1 MEPNSSRETA
11 HAVRVSFR
19 LLARYFPF
27 RPPPGKEGVTL
38 AQLAPIYTRWEL
50 GSVLLLFV
58 CAPFT
63 IWAGK
68 LLLARVF
75 PPPPAPAGALYH
87 AVGDP
92 AFMILPGLFLGLVL
106 AAAPVMA
113 GMKLLLRGRFS
124 EYLLYGNLKVGFD
137 ATKVWGVMAVIISA
151 GALALAAAAGP
162 VHFTVFPDHLELR
175 DIGYSGPR
183 KIPYTQVAT
192 VGSAPDGRVELTF
205 VDGTHWSSAD
215 NWGLLILPTGI
226 GPMVLQQA
234 RAAQH

>member
-1 MEPNSSRETA
+1 MNPNANAEVGG
-11 HAVRVSFR
+11 AVRVSFK

-50 GSVLLLFV
+50 ANVLLLFV

-63 IWAGK
+63 VWACK
-68 LLLARVF
+68 LLLQEVF
-75 PPPPAPAGALYH
+75 PSPPASAGAIYH
-87 AVGDP
+87 TVGDP
-92 AFMILPGLFLGLVL
+92 AFMILPGLFLGLIL

-124 EYLLYGNLKVGFD
+124 DYLHYGNLKVGFNS
-137 ATKVWGVMAVIISA
+137 AKVWGVIAVIVSA

-162 VHFTVFPDHLELR
+162 VHFSILPDHLEVR

-183 KIPYTQVAT
+183 MVPYAQIASVAST
-192 VGSAPDGRVELTF
+192 PDGSIELTF
-205 VDGTHWSSAD
+205 VNGTHWSSAD
-215 NWGLLILPTGI
+215 NWGLLTMSPTVA
-226 GPMVLQQA
+226 PLL
-234 RAAQH
+234 AQKIKSSRH